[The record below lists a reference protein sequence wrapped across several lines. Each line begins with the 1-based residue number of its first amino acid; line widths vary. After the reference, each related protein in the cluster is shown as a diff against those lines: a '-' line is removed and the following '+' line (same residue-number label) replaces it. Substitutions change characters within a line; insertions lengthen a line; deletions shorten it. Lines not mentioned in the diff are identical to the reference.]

1 MDSKLEAHLKVEIP
15 RLASV
20 LARVKRQ
27 DREQDTGTLVSRDDL
42 TQEMWLAAADREET
56 LAKHLADGN
65 ETAIRTVLM
74 SAGQRMIRAEVREQR
89 TRKAAAAG
97 YETYDEAFYPIGS
110 LRRLLPMYLD
120 ALDDDGLIPERPP
133 VGREQAGKV
142 SGDSASYGDYLAT
155 MMDIHRAFVA
165 ISPAKQKILERYFSY
180 PQGSG
185 GWTHTEIASAMG
197 MPPNELSPRIHHAL
211 SALQRELGGQN
222 PWTRGPTPG
231 RGQK

>member
-1 MDSKLEAHLKVEIP
+1 MDSKLEAYLKGEIP

-27 DREQDTGTLVSRDDL
+27 DREQDTGTLVSREDL
-42 TQEMWLAAADREET
+42 TQEMWLAAASREET
-56 LAKHLADGN
+56 LAKHLVDGN

-74 SAGQRMIRAEVREQR
+74 SAGQRMIREEVREQR
-89 TRKAAAAG
+89 TKKALTAG

-110 LRRLLPMYLD
+110 LRRLIPMYLD
-120 ALDDDGLIPERPP
+120 ALGDDGLIPESPP
-133 VGREQAGKV
+133 AGRERAGKV
-142 SGDSASYGDYLAT
+142 SGGSGTYGDYMAT
-155 MMDIHRAFVA
+155 MVDIDRAFRSLTA
-165 ISPAKQKILERYFSY
+165 AKQKILERYFAY

-197 MPPNELSPRIHHAL
+197 MAPNELSPRVHHAL

-222 PWTRGPTPG
+222 PWNRGPTPG
-231 RGQK
+231 RGGK